1 MNVLTESEL
10 ESTSGG
16 LGVIETIVVA
26 TTVLVITS
34 IVNNWDAFKAGLA
47 GDPYPR
53 PTAVNK

>member
-16 LGVIETIVVA
+16 LGVVEAIVVA
-26 TTVLVITS
+26 TSVLLITS
-34 IVNNWDAFKAGLA
+34 VVNNWDAFKAGLA

-53 PTAVNK
+53 HTAVNK